1 MKIFRFIASLLS
13 ITLITSCSSNE
24 NSTPSYKS
32 FNEYQ
37 VVVNNSIKWPEIL
50 NQEEK
55 SYIIF
60 FYSETCAYCHE
71 MQQEVVDFAITCPL
85 KTYFLNTSENTV
97 PIKEDK
103 VINVKNY
110 EEASITGTPTILEVK
125 EASITDNI
133 AGIDDCLTYLN
144 AQRLKQN

>member
-37 VVVNNSIKWPEIL
+37 VVVDNSIKWPEIL

-71 MQQEVVDFAITCPL
+71 MQSEIVDFAITCPL
-85 KTYFLNTSENTV
+85 KTYFLDTNESQITIDSEKKIGVT
-97 PIKEDK
+97 
-103 VINVKNY
+103 NY
-110 EEASITGTPTILEVK
+110 EEASITGTPTILEV
-125 EASITDNI
+125 ENATIIGNI
-133 AGIDDCLTYLN
+133 AGIDDCLTRLN
-144 AQRLKQN
+144 EQRMKQI

>member
-1 MKIFRFIASLLS
+1 MKLSRFIVSVLS
-13 ITLITSCSSNE
+13 IGLITSCSQSE
-24 NSTPSYKS
+24 NTSESFKAYKD
-32 FNEYQ
+32 FE
-37 VVVNNSIKWPEIL
+37 VVVSNSITWPEIL

-55 SYIIF
+55 NYIIF

-71 MQQEVVDFAITCPL
+71 MQQEVIDFAITCQL

-110 EEASITGTPTILEVK
+110 EEASITGTPTILEVND
-125 EASITDNI
+125 ATITDNI

-144 AQRLKQN
+144 EQRLKQN

>member
-1 MKIFRFIASLLS
+1 MKLSRFIVPILS
-13 ITLITSCSSNE
+13 ICILSACSQSE
-24 NSTPSYKS
+24 NSSESFKAYKD
-32 FNEYQ
+32 FE
-37 VVVNNSIKWPEIL
+37 VVANNSITWPEIL

-71 MQQEVVDFAITCPL
+71 MQQEVIDFAITCPL

-97 PIKEDK
+97 PIKEEK

-110 EEASITGTPTILEVK
+110 EEASITGSPSILEVK
-125 EASITDNI
+125 EATITDNI

-144 AQRLKQN
+144 EQRLKQN

>member
-1 MKIFRFIASLLS
+1 MKLSRFIVSVLS
-13 ITLITSCSSNE
+13 IGLLASCSQSE
-24 NSTPSYKS
+24 NTSESLKAYKD
-32 FNEYQ
+32 FE
-37 VVVNNSIKWPEIL
+37 VVANNSITWPEIL

-71 MQQEVVDFAITCPL
+71 MQQEVIDFAITCPL

-110 EEASITGTPTILEVK
+110 EEASITGTPTILEVND
-125 EASITDNI
+125 ATITDNI

-144 AQRLKQN
+144 AQRVKQN

>member
-1 MKIFRFIASLLS
+1 MKLSRFIVSVLS
-13 ITLITSCSSNE
+13 IGLITSCSQSE
-24 NSTPSYKS
+24 NTSES
-32 FNEYQ
+32 FKAYQ
-37 VVVNNSIKWPEIL
+37 EFEVVANNSITWPEIL

-55 SYIIF
+55 SYIVF

-71 MQQEVVDFAITCPL
+71 MQKEVVDFVITCPL

-110 EEASITGTPTILEVK
+110 EEASITGTPTILEV
-125 EASITDNI
+125 SDVTITANI

-144 AQRLKQN
+144 EQRMKQN